1 MFATAPNFLSGTI
14 EQSLSRQY
22 TQEMRVNPY
31 ARQLFE
37 SFSRLGW
44 LAHFFSQTPALE
56 DLSRKISGRKVTSQ
70 HAKGIQTVSIDAI
83 RGSEGRC
90 NEFDARFH
98 PLKEHTRFRW
108 ERVASARQDGI
119 ALPAV
124 DLIQIG
130 ASYFVRDGH
139 HRISVASAMGE
150 KVIEANVTVLELE

>member
-1 MFATAPNFLSGTI
+1 MFAATPTFLNGTI
-14 EQSLSRQY
+14 EQSISRQY
-22 TQEMRVNPY
+22 TQEMRVSYY

-44 LAHFFSQTPALE
+44 LAHLISKTPALE
-56 DLSRKISGRKVTSQ
+56 DLSRMISGRKVASQ
-70 HAKGIQTVSIDAI
+70 HARGIQAVRIDAI

-98 PLKEHTRFRW
+98 PLKEYTRFRW
-108 ERVASARQDGI
+108 ERVASARQDGVG
-119 ALPAV
+119 LPAV

-150 KVIEANVTVLELE
+150 KVIEANVTVWELE